1 MRILALLLLIIFI
14 GGCINKEEHLDST
27 QIKGT
32 FHHIESFYSAHVE
45 DRPVDIWLPD
55 GYEKNKDQQY
65 SVMYLHDGQF
75 MFDQP
80 TSPFNKGVLMK
91 LYSLYVKLRYESG
104 FFWDVDKTVARLIEE
119 GSIDPIILVSVYNL
133 AKVKRRTE
141 YMPQKM
147 ITEQIATEFLHKESD
162 IRKEDITSDKYLRF
176 LVDELKPYVDQN
188 YRTKSDQSNTFIMGS
203 SMGGMISAY
212 AISEYPEV
220 FGGAACLSTHWPL
233 GGNSVTS
240 WYENHWPQ
248 AGNHRIYF
256 DRGTE
261 SYDSTYGPGQAHMDS
276 IMDKNGVIRDKD
288 WRRLVFEGES
298 HTPSSWRKRLHIPLE
313 FLLSSNSQK

>member
-1 MRILALLLLIIFI
+1 
-14 GGCINKEEHLDST
+14 
-27 QIKGT
+27 
-32 FHHIESFYSAHVE
+32 
-45 DRPVDIWLPD
+45 
-55 GYEKNKDQQY
+55 
-65 SVMYLHDGQF
+65 MYLHDGQM

-91 LYSLYVKLRYESG
+91 LYSLYAKLRYGTG

-133 AKVKRRTE
+133 PKVKRRAE

-147 ITEQIATEFLHKESD
+147 ITEQIATDFLHKESD
-162 IRKEDITSDKYLRF
+162 IRKENITSDKYLRF

-261 SYDSTYGPGQAHMDS
+261 GYDSTYGPGQVHMDS
-276 IMDKNGVIRDKD
+276 IMKKNGFIRDLD
-288 WRRLVFEGES
+288 WKSLVFEGES
-298 HTPSSWRKRLHIPLE
+298 HTMAAWQKRLHIPLQ

>member
-1 MRILALLLLIIFI
+1 
-14 GGCINKEEHLDST
+14 
-27 QIKGT
+27 
-32 FHHIESFYSAHVE
+32 
-45 DRPVDIWLPD
+45 
-55 GYEKNKDQQY
+55 
-65 SVMYLHDGQF
+65 
-75 MFDQP
+75 
-80 TSPFNKGVLMK
+80 
-91 LYSLYVKLRYESG
+91 
-104 FFWDVDKTVARLIEE
+104 
-119 GSIDPIILVSVYNL
+119 
-133 AKVKRRTE
+133 
-141 YMPQKM
+141 M

-212 AISEYPEV
+212 AISEYPEI
-220 FGGAACLSTHWPL
+220 FGGAACLSTHWTL

-276 IMDKNGVIRDKD
+276 IMEKNGFIRDKD
-288 WRRLVFEGES
+288 WKSLVFEGES
-298 HTPSSWRKRLHIPLE
+298 HTMSAWQKRLHIPLE
-313 FLLSSNSQK
+313 FLLGVKLIKN

>member
-1 MRILALLLLIIFI
+1 MRFLASLSLMILI
-14 GGCINKEEHLDST
+14 GGCTDKEKHLDST

-65 SVMYLHDGQF
+65 SVMYLHDGQM

-80 TSPFNKGVLMK
+80 TSPFNKGILMK
-91 LYSLYVKLRYESG
+91 LYSLYAKFRYGTG

-133 AKVKRRTE
+133 PKVKRRTE

-276 IMDKNGVIRDKD
+276 IMKKNGFTRDLD
-288 WRRLVFEGES
+288 WKSLVFEGES
-298 HTPSSWRKRLHIPLE
+298 HTMAAWQKRLHIPLK